1 MQAAARRFRFT
12 VETDIN
18 MLREVRKRNPYKDT
32 TLWLPVAENL
42 SRTVGKAIS
51 ARAIRE
57 RCDLLLA
64 RFVQDDR
71 ASLRKSG
78 TEEQHRQK
86 ENLLLDVLQVARKH
100 GYRIRP
106 GAVRKVASG
115 SASICQAPAAASVA
129 TDDDSNTGSG
139 EPNVWSKTVFDTV
152 EVITGLPEGTSE
164 VVADSPRSPASK
176 AEVDDNQ
183 TSTARTAAE
192 GAVQGAGVS
201 AAESTPR
208 KERAGKRRGSDR
220 HIRFF
225 ERRLALEA
233 QHNERVAAQEDR
245 RLDLE
250 ERRLALQEQQLQLD
264 RDAHLRRVHESREAH
279 EERRQERAM
288 LQQQNQLLTNV
299 LQLLVEKLQK

>member
-42 SRTVGKAIS
+42 SRT
-51 ARAIRE
+51 
-57 RCDLLLA
+57 
-64 RFVQDDR
+64 
-71 ASLRKSG
+71 
-78 TEEQHRQK
+78 K

-139 EPNVWSKTVFDTV
+139 EPHLWSKTVFDTV